1 MYHKIKEEITSQ
13 KIYSKSKNNATAK
26 DKRHLLLFYFTE
38 FDQGFF
44 GWGTLFIFSW
54 LIINYNHK
62 CIQAETFETQVSWSL
77 DLCTHKWHHSSPR
90 LSYNDEEKVKKNI
103 ILARK
108 INRNLSLI
116 NQHHNTMSSPENWKT
131 FLFYKYVKYDTRWN
145 ATCAGF

>member
-1 MYHKIKEEITSQ
+1 MKTYKRRLLWPHSKETCITKWKKKLPAK
-13 KIYSKSKNNATAK
+13 KIYSKNNVTAK
-26 DKRHLLLFYFTE
+26 DSFK
-38 FDQGFF
+38 
-44 GWGTLFIFSW
+44 
-54 LIINYNHK
+54 K

-77 DLCTHKWHHSSPR
+77 DLCTHKWHHSRPR

-116 NQHHNTMSSPENWKT
+116 NQHYNTMSSPENWKT